1 MGEKVL
7 IPPIPKEYIS
17 YSEQEAM
24 ARTEEIYEEITSLYE
39 RVDIIRDDY
48 QKKINDLLQ
57 SEISATVLGEVFQN
71 KDAQTLCRALNEFHE
86 LRNLCR
92 IAQEEEQ
99 FQEPSLLQ
107 NFRTMDEAMQWL
119 QLCVFVLRDF
129 EFDREVS
136 EELFLA
142 VSEKK
147 LSYIF
152 LAEVV
157 LDNRIVRKVHTAENV
172 AVYLYE
178 NGLHREAL
186 LFLMRLEQKLPY
198 SERKIMNF
206 SMALLDMGETG
217 FAYDVLMKYQN
228 PTEDICQLQSELKGL
243 LQGNTRDE

>member
-107 NFRTMDEAMQWL
+107 NFSTMDEAMQWL

-129 EFDREVS
+129 EFDREAS
-136 EELFLA
+136 EELFFA
-142 VSEKK
+142 VGEKK
-147 LSYIF
+147 LSYIC
-152 LAEVV
+152 LAE
-157 LDNRIVRKVHTAENV
+157 L
-172 AVYLYE
+172 
-178 NGLHREAL
+178 
-186 LFLMRLEQKLPY
+186 
-198 SERKIMNF
+198 
-206 SMALLDMGETG
+206 
-217 FAYDVLMKYQN
+217 
-228 PTEDICQLQSELKGL
+228 
-243 LQGNTRDE
+243 